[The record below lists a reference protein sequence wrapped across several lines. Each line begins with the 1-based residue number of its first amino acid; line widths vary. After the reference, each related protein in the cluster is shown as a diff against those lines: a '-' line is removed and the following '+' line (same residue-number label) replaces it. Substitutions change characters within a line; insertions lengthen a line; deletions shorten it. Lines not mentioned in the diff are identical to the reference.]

1 MKYLLDSNA
10 LIALL
15 NKNPDFIQKITQYS
29 PQDFALSSI
38 VLFELTFGA
47 YKSQKTAENLAKL
60 AKLPFALL
68 PFEQADAQCAGEIR
82 ADLQRKGTP
91 IGAYDVLIVGQAVA
105 QDLVLITH
113 NVQEFSRVAQLKFE
127 DWQPEK

>member
-10 LIALL
+10 VIALL
-15 NKNPDFIQKITQYS
+15 NKNTDFIQKITQHQPS
-29 PQDFALSSI
+29 DFALSSI

-60 AKLPFALL
+60 QKLPFILL
-68 PFEQADAQCAGEIR
+68 QFEQADAECAGKIR
-82 ADLQRKGTP
+82 ADLQKQGKP
-91 IGAYDVLIVGQAVA
+91 IGAYDVLIAGQAIA

-113 NVQEFSRVAQLKFE
+113 NVQEFERVENLRFE
-127 DWQPEK
+127 DWL

>member
-10 LIALL
+10 VIALL
-15 NKNPDFIQKITQYS
+15 NKNPDFIQKITQYI

-60 AKLPFALL
+60 AKLPF
-68 PFEQADAQCAGEIR
+68 EQADAQCAGEIR
-82 ADLQRKGTP
+82 ADLQRQGTP
-91 IGAYDVLIVGQAVA
+91 IGAYDVLIAGQAVA

-127 DWQPEK
+127 DWQPET